1 MNNTQKEIEKE
12 RNKIIAKVRFD
23 EIEKEYCEKIRKAS
37 IKENCEEML
46 NLFYELN
53 VYENFI
59 KRKDFCD
66 FF

>member
-12 RNKIIAKVRFD
+12 RNKIIAKVRLD

-37 IKENCEEML
+37 IKENCDEML

-53 VYENFI
+53 ILRKFYKK
-59 KRKDFCD
+59 KRFL
-66 FF
+66 